1 MKTIKTFGNL
11 AEAGFASSLLEA
23 AGIPAALA
31 DEESFQ
37 MVAGLG
43 MQGIRLQVE
52 DADCERALKVL
63 AEGPDAA
70 DREVESSP
78 TSPISQDQ
86 NNGNGKIPTA
96 LFVAAA
102 ALLVLLAITLRQVSE
117 NRRAARMEP
126 ADEKYETDENHDGH
140 PDHFY
145 IYRNGVVATA
155 SIDRNADGK
164 IDAWEF
170 YDREGK
176 IERMELDENFDGRPD
191 VWHSYKNGMVESTR
205 CDVDYNGRPDWFATY
220 ENGIVVRMDCRPNES
235 SVVVRRKIYEHGVL
249 REEWVDENQDGV
261 FDYKI
266 LVDPFGARSERIP
279 IHAAK

>member
-11 AEAGFASSLLEA
+11 AEAGFACSLLEA

-52 DADCERALKVL
+52 DADCERALRVL
-63 AEGPDAA
+63 AEGPAGVDQAA
-70 DREVESSP
+70 TVTPVSP
-78 TSPISQDQ
+78 DEAEPQRR
-86 NNGNGKIPTA
+86 IPVGPF
-96 LFVAAA
+96 LAAA
-102 ALLVLLAITLRQVSE
+102 AVLVLLVIVLRQAAE
-117 NRRAARMEP
+117 NRRASRMEA
-126 ADEKYETDENHDGH
+126 ADQTSETDENHDGR

-145 IYRNGVVATA
+145 IYRNGVIATA
-155 SIDRNADGK
+155 HIDRNADGK

-191 VWHSYKNGMVESTR
+191 VWIAYRNGVVVSAQFDT
-205 CDVDYNGRPDWFATY
+205 DYNGHPDWFATY

-235 SVVVRRKIYEHGVL
+235 SVVVRREIYEHGVL